1 MRKKKGKNALRML
14 ALVSQL
20 GICML
25 VCIFICVFLG
35 EYLSRKLHQE
45 LIFPLMLVVGILA
58 GMRSCY
64 RMIQIF
70 CREKEWKNHE
80 TDKMDKGNQ

>member
-1 MRKKKGKNALRML
+1 MRRKGERHPLRML

-25 VCIFICVFLG
+25 TCMFICVFLG
-35 EYLSRKLHQE
+35 RFLAGILHQE
-45 LIFPLMLVVGILA
+45 LLFPLMLVIGILA

-64 RMIQIF
+64 RIIQIF
-70 CREKEWKNHE
+70 CREKESKDHE
-80 TDKMDKGNQ
+80 TDKMDREDK